1 MEINN
6 LGKSINEIFD
16 NQNKY
21 IIPLYQ
27 RNFSWR
33 REHIEQLLQ
42 DIYAA
47 FNQNPNGH
55 YYIGSLVVLKR
66 SNGDLEVIDGQQR
79 LTVLSLITK
88 ILGINKEPRL
98 FYDSRPEVEEFFK
111 MFYNSEDGSCNIG
124 SSQTAHL
131 KNAIDFIKEIDLDAE
146 HHTTRINEANEIG
159 EQGVSFCQYFKNNV
173 ILVRVEIPQD
183 TDVASYFEIMNNRG
197 EQLQK
202 HEILKSFLLSKLERK
217 SPDEFS
223 KIWTACSQM
232 DTPIQKLF
240 VKEDRHKYF
249 GDNYTEFRFEGLTT
263 IENNIDSNSSNTIL
277 LDNILDNI
285 STPFAKNDKK
295 GNGSDDD
302 AEGDGTE
309 TKFKSIIDFPNFLMH
324 VFKVIFPDKDI
335 PLNEKYLLD
344 TYHKVKDELNSDKF
358 IKTLFFCRTIFDR
371 YVVKT
376 SLETDGNNKSEDGEK
391 WCLIKPITYEK
402 KWDYVD
408 TFGKDKEGRLTSNE
422 QNRIV
427 KALSML
433 QVSYRT
439 RMYKNWLYEILRW
452 FCNDK
457 KCINKITI
465 EVEYTD
471 YLRKLDEIILD
482 SFNNIAEF
490 RNDVPEEK
498 KFKILEEGSTITKE
512 NSYSKGLSTPHF
524 LFNFIDYLYW
534 VDSKKE
540 TSLIISSNLV
550 RRPFDFKYWNSIE
563 HHLAQQFAKDA
574 KLENSEDYIDNLG
587 TLCLIR
593 KSSNSRLS
601 DRSIEE
607 KITRMSDENLGA
619 NRQVIYAKSKDPG
632 DKYSWD
638 LNKIKEHYNEIL
650 DLLSKRNK
658 ILNYND

>member
-1 MEINN
+1 METKN
-6 LGKSINEIFD
+6 LEKSIHDIFD
-16 NQNKY
+16 DQNKY

-27 RNFSWR
+27 RNFSWK
-33 REHIEQLLQ
+33 REQIEQLLQ
-42 DIYAA
+42 DVFSA
-47 FNQNPNGH
+47 FNQNPKSN

-66 SNGDLEVIDGQQR
+66 SNGDFEVIDGQQR

-111 MFYNSEDGSCNIG
+111 AFYTPGDGIFNMS

-131 KNAIDFIKEIDLDAE
+131 RNAIGFINEIDLDAE
-146 HHTTRINEANEIG
+146 NQTGRINEAQEIIK
-159 EQGVSFCQYFKNNV
+159 QGVSFCQYFENNV

-202 HEILKSFLLSKLERK
+202 HEILKSFLLSKLEGK
-217 SPDEFS
+217 SPDEFA

-240 VKEDRHKYF
+240 VKEDRRKYF

-263 IENNIDSNSSNTIL
+263 IENNIDRNSSNTIP
-277 LDNILDNI
+277 LDDILDNT
-285 STPFAKNDKK
+285 STPFTKDDKK
-295 GNGSDDD
+295 GNGTEDD

-309 TKFKSIIDFPNFLMH
+309 IKFKSIIDFPNFLMH

-344 TYHKVKDELNSDKF
+344 TYHKVKDELDYDKF
-358 IKTLFFCRTIFDR
+358 IETLFFCRTVFDK

-376 SLETDGNNKSEDGEK
+376 SPEIDGNNKSEDGEK
-391 WCLIKPITYEK
+391 WCLIKPVKYEK

-408 TFGKDKEGRLTSNE
+408 TFGKDKEGKLTPRE

-427 KALSML
+427 KAISML

-439 RMYKNWLYEILRW
+439 RIYKNWLYEILSW
-452 FCNDK
+452 FYND
-457 KCINKITI
+457 NKTI
-465 EVEYTD
+465 EVDYTEY
-471 YLRKLDEIILD
+471 LKKLDDIILN
-482 SFNNIAEF
+482 SFNSIAEF
-490 RNDVPEEK
+490 GNGVPELK
-498 KFKILEEGSTITKE
+498 KIEEGNNITKE

-534 VDSKKE
+534 VDSKNANKINN
-540 TSLIISSNLV
+540 TYTIND
-550 RRPFDFKYWNSIE
+550 FDFKYWNSIE
-563 HHLAQQFAKDA
+563 HHMAREWASR
-574 KLENSEDYIDNLG
+574 NSEKVPGYDNYIDNLG
-587 TLCLIR
+587 NLCLIN
-593 KSSNSRLS
+593 KSTNSRLS
-601 DRSIEE
+601 DRDTKE
-607 KITRMSDENLGA
+607 KAETFNTGNLGA
-619 NRQVIYAKSKDPG
+619 NRQIMYTITRNNNGNYRKEQ
-632 DKYSWD
+632 
-638 LNKIKEHYNEIL
+638 IKQHYNELL
-650 DLLSKRNK
+650 DLLSKRK
-658 ILNYND
+658 EILNITND

>member
-1 MEINN
+1 METKN
-6 LGKSINEIFD
+6 LEKSIHDIFD
-16 NQNKY
+16 DQNKY

-27 RNFSWR
+27 RNFSWK
-33 REHIEQLLQ
+33 REQIEQLLQ
-42 DIYAA
+42 DVFSA
-47 FNQNPNGH
+47 FNQNPKSN

-66 SNGDLEVIDGQQR
+66 SNGDFEVIDGQQR

-111 MFYNSEDGSCNIG
+111 AFYTPGDGIFNMS

-131 KNAIDFIKEIDLDAE
+131 RNAIGFINEIDLDAE
-146 HHTTRINEANEIG
+146 NQTGRINEAQEIIK
-159 EQGVSFCQYFKNNV
+159 QGVSFCQYFENNV

-202 HEILKSFLLSKLERK
+202 HEILKSFLLSKLEGK
-217 SPDEFS
+217 SPDEFA

-240 VKEDRHKYF
+240 VKEDRRKYF

-263 IENNIDSNSSNTIL
+263 IENNIDRNSSNTIP
-277 LDNILDNI
+277 LDDILDNT
-285 STPFAKNDKK
+285 STPFTKDDKK
-295 GNGSDDD
+295 GNCTEDD

-309 TKFKSIIDFPNFLMH
+309 IKFKSIIDFPNFLMH

-344 TYHKVKDELNSDKF
+344 TYHKVKDELDYDKF
-358 IKTLFFCRTIFDR
+358 IETLFFCRTVFDK

-376 SLETDGNNKSEDGEK
+376 SPEIDGNNKSEDGEK
-391 WCLIKPITYEK
+391 WCLIKPVKYEK

-408 TFGKDKEGRLTSNE
+408 TFGKDKESKLTPRE

-427 KALSML
+427 KAISML

-439 RMYKNWLYEILRW
+439 RIYKNWLYEILSW
-452 FCNDK
+452 FYND
-457 KCINKITI
+457 NKTI
-465 EVEYTD
+465 EVDYTEY
-471 YLRKLDEIILD
+471 LKKLDDIILN
-482 SFNNIAEF
+482 SFNSIAEF
-490 RNDVPEEK
+490 GNGVPEFK
-498 KFKILEEGSTITKE
+498 KIEEGNNITKE

-534 VDSKKE
+534 VDSKNANKINN
-540 TSLIISSNLV
+540 TYTIND
-550 RRPFDFKYWNSIE
+550 FDFKYWNSIE
-563 HHLAQQFAKDA
+563 HHMAREWASR
-574 KLENSEDYIDNLG
+574 NSEKVPSYDNYIDNLG
-587 TLCLIR
+587 NLCLIS
-593 KSSNSRLS
+593 KSANSRLS
-601 DRSIEE
+601 DRDAKE
-607 KITRMSDENLGA
+607 KSETFDKGNLGA
-619 NRQVIYAKSKDPG
+619 NRQIMYAITKKNNG
-632 DKYSWD
+632 NYRKEQ
-638 LNKIKEHYNEIL
+638 IKQHYNELLNLLSERKEIL
-650 DLLSKRNK
+650 DFT
-658 ILNYND
+658 DD

>member
-1 MEINN
+1 METNN
-6 LGKSINEIFD
+6 LEKSIHDIFD
-16 NQNKY
+16 DQNKY

-27 RNFSWR
+27 RNFSWK
-33 REHIEQLLQ
+33 REQIEQLLQ
-42 DIYAA
+42 DVFSA
-47 FNQNPNGH
+47 FNQNPKSN

-66 SNGDLEVIDGQQR
+66 SNGDFEVIDGQQR

-111 MFYNSEDGSCNIG
+111 AFYTPGDGIFNMS

-131 KNAIDFIKEIDLDAE
+131 RNAIGFINEIDLDAE
-146 HHTTRINEANEIG
+146 NQTGRINEAQEIIK
-159 EQGVSFCQYFKNNV
+159 QGVSFCQYFENNV

-202 HEILKSFLLSKLERK
+202 HEILKSFLLSKLEGK
-217 SPDEFS
+217 SPDEFA

-240 VKEDRHKYF
+240 VKEDRRKYF

-263 IENNIDSNSSNTIL
+263 IENNIDRNSSNTIP
-277 LDNILDNI
+277 LDDILDNT
-285 STPFAKNDKK
+285 STPFTKDDKK
-295 GNGSDDD
+295 GNGTEDD

-309 TKFKSIIDFPNFLMH
+309 IKFKSIIDFPNFLMH

-344 TYHKVKDELNSDKF
+344 TYHKVKDELDYDKF
-358 IKTLFFCRTIFDR
+358 IETLFFCRTVFDK

-376 SLETDGNNKSEDGEK
+376 SPEIDGNNKSEDGEK
-391 WCLIKPITYEK
+391 WCLIKPVKYEK

-408 TFGKDKEGRLTSNE
+408 TFGKDKEGRLTPRE

-427 KALSML
+427 KAISML

-439 RMYKNWLYEILRW
+439 RIYKNWLYEILSW
-452 FCNDK
+452 FYND
-457 KCINKITI
+457 NKTI
-465 EVEYTD
+465 EVDYTEY
-471 YLRKLDEIILD
+471 LKKLDDIILN

-490 RNDVPEEK
+490 GNGVSEFK
-498 KFKILEEGSTITKE
+498 KIEEGNNITKE

-534 VDSKKE
+534 VDSKNANKINN
-540 TSLIISSNLV
+540 TYTIND
-550 RRPFDFKYWNSIE
+550 FDFKYWNSIE
-563 HHLAQQFAKDA
+563 HHMACEWASR
-574 KLENSEDYIDNLG
+574 NSEKVPSYDNYIDNLG
-587 TLCLIR
+587 NLCLIS
-593 KSSNSRLS
+593 KSANSRLS
-601 DRSIEE
+601 DRDTKE
-607 KITRMSDENLGA
+607 KAETFNTGNLGA
-619 NRQVIYAKSKDPG
+619 NRQIMYTITRNNNGNYRKEQ
-632 DKYSWD
+632 
-638 LNKIKEHYNEIL
+638 IKQHYNELL
-650 DLLSKRNK
+650 DLLSKRK
-658 ILNYND
+658 EILNITND

>member
-1 MEINN
+1 METKN
-6 LGKSINEIFD
+6 LEKSIHDIFD
-16 NQNKY
+16 DQNKY

-27 RNFSWR
+27 RNFSWK
-33 REHIEQLLQ
+33 REQIEQLLQ
-42 DIYAA
+42 DVFSA
-47 FNQNPNGH
+47 FNQNPKSN

-66 SNGDLEVIDGQQR
+66 SNGDFEVIDGQQR

-111 MFYNSEDGSCNIG
+111 AFYTPGDGIFNMS

-131 KNAIDFIKEIDLDAE
+131 RNAIGFINEIDLDAE
-146 HHTTRINEANEIG
+146 NQTGKINEAQEIIK
-159 EQGVSFCQYFKNNV
+159 QGVSFCQYFENNV

-202 HEILKSFLLSKLERK
+202 HEILKSFLLSKLEGK
-217 SPDEFS
+217 SPDEFA

-240 VKEDRHKYF
+240 VKEDRRKYF

-263 IENNIDSNSSNTIL
+263 IENNIDRNSSNTIP
-277 LDNILDNI
+277 LDDILDNT
-285 STPFAKNDKK
+285 STPFTKDDKK
-295 GNGSDDD
+295 GNGTEDD

-309 TKFKSIIDFPNFLMH
+309 IKFKSIIDFPNFLMH

-344 TYHKVKDELNSDKF
+344 TYHKVKDELDYDKF
-358 IKTLFFCRTIFDR
+358 IETLFFCRTVFDK

-376 SLETDGNNKSEDGEK
+376 SPEIDGNNKSEDGEK
-391 WCLIKPITYEK
+391 WCLIKPVKYEK

-408 TFGKDKEGRLTSNE
+408 TFGKDKEGKLTPRE

-427 KALSML
+427 KAISML

-439 RMYKNWLYEILRW
+439 RIYKNWLYEILSW
-452 FCNDK
+452 FYND
-457 KCINKITI
+457 NKTI
-465 EVEYTD
+465 EVDYTEY
-471 YLRKLDEIILD
+471 LKKLDDIILN
-482 SFNNIAEF
+482 SFNSIAELG
-490 RNDVPEEK
+490 NGVPEFK
-498 KFKILEEGSTITKE
+498 KIEEGNNITKE

-534 VDSKKE
+534 VDSKNANKINN
-540 TSLIISSNLV
+540 TYTIND
-550 RRPFDFKYWNSIE
+550 FDFKYWNSIE
-563 HHLAQQFAKDA
+563 HHMAREWASR
-574 KLENSEDYIDNLG
+574 NSEKVPSYDNYIDNLG
-587 TLCLIR
+587 NLCLIS
-593 KSSNSRLS
+593 KSTNSRLS
-601 DRSIEE
+601 DRDAKE
-607 KITRMSDENLGA
+607 KSETFDKGNLGA
-619 NRQVIYAKSKDPG
+619 NRQIMYAITKKNNG
-632 DKYSWD
+632 NYREEQ
-638 LNKIKEHYNEIL
+638 IKQHYNELLNLLSERKEIL
-650 DLLSKRNK
+650 DFT
-658 ILNYND
+658 DD

>member
-1 MEINN
+1 METKN
-6 LGKSINEIFD
+6 LEKSIHDIFD
-16 NQNKY
+16 DQNKY

-27 RNFSWR
+27 RNFSWK
-33 REHIEQLLQ
+33 REQIEQLLQ
-42 DIYAA
+42 DVFSA
-47 FNQNPNGH
+47 FNQNPKSN

-66 SNGDLEVIDGQQR
+66 SNGDFEVIDGQQR

-111 MFYNSEDGSCNIG
+111 AFYTPGDGIFNMS

-131 KNAIDFIKEIDLDAE
+131 RNAIGFINEIDLDAE
-146 HHTTRINEANEIG
+146 NQTGKINEAQEIIK
-159 EQGVSFCQYFKNNV
+159 QGVSFCQYFENNV

-202 HEILKSFLLSKLERK
+202 HEILKSFLLSKLEGK
-217 SPDEFS
+217 SPDEFA

-240 VKEDRHKYF
+240 VKEDRRKYF

-263 IENNIDSNSSNTIL
+263 IENNIDRNSSNTIP
-277 LDNILDNI
+277 LDDILDNT
-285 STPFAKNDKK
+285 STPFTKDDKK
-295 GNGSDDD
+295 GNGTEDD

-309 TKFKSIIDFPNFLMH
+309 IKFKSIIDFPNFLMH

-344 TYHKVKDELNSDKF
+344 TYHKVKDELDYDKF
-358 IKTLFFCRTIFDR
+358 IETLFFCRTVFDK

-376 SLETDGNNKSEDGEK
+376 SPEIDGNNKSEDGEK
-391 WCLIKPITYEK
+391 WCLIKPVKYEK

-408 TFGKDKEGRLTSNE
+408 TFGKDKEGKLTPRE

-427 KALSML
+427 KAISML

-439 RMYKNWLYEILRW
+439 RIYKNWLYEILSW
-452 FCNDK
+452 FYND
-457 KCINKITI
+457 NKTI
-465 EVEYTD
+465 EVDYTEY
-471 YLRKLDEIILD
+471 LKKLDDIILN
-482 SFNNIAEF
+482 SFNSIAELG
-490 RNDVPEEK
+490 NGVPEFK
-498 KFKILEEGSTITKE
+498 KIEEGNNITKE

-534 VDSKKE
+534 VDSKNANK
-540 TSLIISSNLV
+540 TNNTYTIND
-550 RRPFDFKYWNSIE
+550 FDFKYWNSIE
-563 HHLAQQFAKDA
+563 HHMAREWASR
-574 KLENSEDYIDNLG
+574 NSEKVPSYDNYIDNLG
-587 TLCLIR
+587 NLCLIS
-593 KSSNSRLS
+593 KSTNSRLS
-601 DRSIEE
+601 DRDAKE
-607 KITRMSDENLGA
+607 KSETFDKGNLGA
-619 NRQVIYAKSKDPG
+619 NRQIMYAITKKNNG
-632 DKYSWD
+632 NYREEQ
-638 LNKIKEHYNEIL
+638 IKQHYNELLNLLSERKEIL
-650 DLLSKRNK
+650 DFT
-658 ILNYND
+658 DD